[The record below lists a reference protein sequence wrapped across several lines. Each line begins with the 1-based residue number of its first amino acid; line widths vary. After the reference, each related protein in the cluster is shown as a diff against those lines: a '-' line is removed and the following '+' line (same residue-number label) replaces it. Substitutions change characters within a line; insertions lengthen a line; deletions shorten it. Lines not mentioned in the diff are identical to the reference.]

1 MQNQKTHIAG
11 ILENKLTLSH
21 EVCKEKFYEG
31 RIIVERLSGTE
42 DYIPFMVS
50 ERLIDI
56 KTLWPGDFLCVNGE
70 IRSYNQQ
77 NESGNSKLLL
87 HVFAEEIERPGEE
100 KHENDCYM
108 EGFLCKEP
116 IYRETPYGRQICDIL
131 VAVNRSF
138 KKSDYIPCICWG
150 RNARFASGLEVGTRL
165 KVQGRIQSREYFKE
179 ISEGYSE
186 RRTAYEVSISQM
198 EVVESEE
205 CKDQIADVE

>member
-1 MQNQKTHIAG
+1 MQNQKIKLSG
-11 ILENKLTLSH
+11 ILESELTFSH
-21 EVCKEKFYEG
+21 AVYKEKFYEG
-31 RIIVERLSGTE
+31 RIIIERLSGTE
-42 DYIPFMVS
+42 DYIPIMVS

-100 KHENDCYM
+100 KHENDCFM

-138 KKSDYIPCICWG
+138 GKSDYIPCICWG
-150 RNARFASGLEVGTRL
+150 RNAKFVSGISVGT
-165 KVQGRIQSREYFKE
+165 KVDLWGRFQSRNYIKK
-179 ISEGYSE
+179 ISDTESE
-186 RRTAYEVSISQM
+186 TRTAYEVSIS
-198 EVVESEE
+198 
-205 CKDQIADVE
+205 KLDVEEEHEETED

>member
-42 DYIPFMVS
+42 DYIPIMVS

-56 KTLWPGDFLCVNGE
+56 KTLWLGDFLCVNGE

>member
-1 MQNQKTHIAG
+1 MQNQKIHLSG
-11 ILENKLTLSH
+11 ILESKLTFSH

-42 DYIPFMVS
+42 DYIPIMVS

-56 KTLWPGDFLCVNGE
+56 KTLWGGDFLCINGE
-70 IRSYNQQ
+70 IRSYNQHDE
-77 NESGNSKLLL
+77 NGNSKLLL

-150 RNARFASGLEVGTRL
+150 RNAKFVAGLSVGT
-165 KVQGRIQSREYFKE
+165 KVDLWGRFQSRDYIKK
-179 ISEGYSE
+179 ISDTESKK
-186 RRTAYEVSISQM
+186 RIAYEVSIS
-198 EVVESEE
+198 
-205 CKDQIADVE
+205 KLDVEEEYEETKD